1 MPKYRNRFERM
12 TIPRQKTEIRR
23 PIADLRQTAPIMAVG
38 ELAAMERKR
47 KYVIQVADSG
57 THALRDIRSER
68 RTNAQSNTE
77 GACNTYKRI
86 PAGS

>member
-1 MPKYRNRFERM
+1 MQKYRNRFERM

-77 GACNTYKRI
+77 GVCNTYKRI

>member
-1 MPKYRNRFERM
+1 MQKYRNRFERM

-23 PIADLRQTAPIMAVG
+23 PIADLRQIAPIMAVG

-57 THALRDIRSER
+57 TVSYTHLVFFLLGVMLGWNCI
-68 RTNAQSNTE
+68 
-77 GACNTYKRI
+77 
-86 PAGS
+86 AG

>member
-1 MPKYRNRFERM
+1 MQRYRNRFERM

-68 RTNAQSNTE
+68 RSNARSKELSGGSLE
-77 GACNTYKRI
+77 GNWR
-86 PAGS
+86 

>member
-1 MPKYRNRFERM
+1 MQKYRNRFERM

-38 ELAAMERKR
+38 EPAAMERKR

-68 RTNAQSNTE
+68 RTNAQSNKE